1 VLALSLGVSV
11 GRLFYLDLIEAFM
24 EFTRVALTKLNHL
37 ISREDFVEVLNL
49 DIGTQVVSL
58 KFQRSRCDISS
69 FGRCTWANN
78 SQGRFNEGDL

>member
-1 VLALSLGVSV
+1 
-11 GRLFYLDLIEAFM
+11 
-24 EFTRVALTKLNHL
+24 
-37 ISREDFVEVLNL
+37 VLNL